1 MTSPFKFLDAYEQAD
16 KPVFFGRD
24 AEIEQ
29 LYRLVFESNL
39 VLVYGQSGTGKTS
52 LIQCGLSNRF
62 AETDWFQ
69 LFVRRT
75 DDINQSLDREIR
87 AKALTPIAPEATT
100 IEAIQSL
107 FLDHLRP
114 IYLIFDQF
122 EELFILGSKDEQ
134 DAFFKTVA
142 AIVASDVS
150 CRIIISLREEY
161 LALLHRFEEAVPSLF
176 NKRLRIE
183 PMSMTNV
190 EQVIVGTTGALGIKL
205 EHGRDTAKRIIA
217 QLDDRRVGV
226 QLAYL
231 QVYLDSLYQPAALAA
246 GGGPVTFTDE
256 AIDEAGKLGDI
267 MAVFLK
273 RQSATIEAKVAGV
286 PKRGVQH
293 LLEQFV
299 TVDGTKQPSSRAE
312 LVERM
317 PHAAPW
323 IDAVLARL
331 EAARLLRNVDG
342 RFELAHDALAVR
354 ISETCSD
361 ERKAMLTVQ
370 KIVHDGYQRNVD
382 FPSNRKWLSV
392 EDLALVSRSRRLDRP
407 GAPALELTAAE
418 SAFVSKS
425 IWKNRWRRWKW
436 MSASL
441 LIGLVGL
448 SMGIVL
454 VVNELDRDDKAV
466 AATNDTDWLAYRSY
480 SILKDRNDETAI
492 AVRRDMLNAEAEL
505 NTNHEFGLEI
515 PGVNLDDFWNE
526 LAVADGERED
536 GNLGAAKRAYA
547 RLAQIWGD
555 KHHEDETDLRARV
568 RLKAILLRQ
577 YWVADDEEGVAIL
590 IRLHDLM
597 TPLDAFNPVKFAN
610 DLSDVCYQ
618 LDGYD
623 KTSPDCRSLAKAEQ
637 Q

>member
-52 LIQCGLSNRF
+52 LIQCGLANRF
-62 AETDWFQ
+62 AATDWFQ

-75 DDINQSLDREIR
+75 DDINQSLNREIR
-87 AKALTPIAPEATT
+87 AKAVTPIAPEATT
-100 IEAIQSL
+100 VEAIQSL

-122 EELFILGSKDEQ
+122 EELFILGSKEEQ

-190 EQVIVGTTGALGIKL
+190 EQVIVGTTGALGISL
-205 EHGRDTAKRIIA
+205 EHGSDTARRIIA
-217 QLDDRRVGV
+217 QLDDNRIGI

-231 QVYLDSLYQPAALAA
+231 QVYLDSLYQRAAAA
-246 GGGPVTFTDE
+246 ADGGPVVFTD
-256 AIDEAGKLGDI
+256 AAVDETGKLGDI
-267 MAVFLK
+267 MAVFLGTQ
-273 RQSATIEAKVAGV
+273 RAEIEAGVAGV
-286 PKRGVQH
+286 SKHGVQH

-299 TVDGTKQPSSRAE
+299 TTDGTKQPSSRAE

-317 PHAAPW
+317 PEAAPW

-331 EAARLLRNVDG
+331 CQARLLRDVGG
-342 RFELAHDALAVR
+342 RYELAHDALAAR

-361 ERKAMLTVQ
+361 ERKAMLMVQ
-370 KIVHDGYQRNVD
+370 KIVRDGNQRNAD
-382 FPSNRKWLSV
+382 FPKNKKWLGA
-392 EDLALVSRSRRLDRP
+392 EDLALVNRSRKLEHP
-407 GAPALELTAAE
+407 GAPTLELTAAE
-418 SAFVSKS
+418 LVFVNKS
-425 IWKNRWRRWKW
+425 IWKNRWRRWRF
-436 MSASL
+436 MGASL
-441 LIGLVGL
+441 LIGALGL
-448 SMGIVL
+448 IAIIVIAAG
-454 VVNELDRDDKAV
+454 EFERDEKAV

-480 SILKDRNDETAI
+480 SILKDRDDDIAV
-492 AVRRDMLNAEAEL
+492 AVRRDLLNAEAEL
-505 NTNHEFGLEI
+505 NTNHEFGLDI
-515 PGVNLDDFWNE
+515 PGVNLDNFWYD
-526 LAVADGERED
+526 LATTDARIED
-536 GNLGAAKRAYA
+536 GDAVGAKKEYA
-547 RLAQIWGD
+547 GLAATWGK
-555 KHHEDETDLRARV
+555 KHADDQFDLRARV
-568 RLKAILLRQ
+568 RLKAILWRQ
-577 YWVADDEEGVAIL
+577 YSIADENQDLAIL
-590 IRLHDLM
+590 IRLHDLI
-597 TPLDAFNPVKFAN
+597 TPLDAYDPVKFGN
-610 DLSDVCYQ
+610 DLNDVCY
-618 LDGYD
+618 LLTEYG
-623 KTSPDCRSLAKAEQ
+623 KTSPDCRSLAKSTKQ
-637 Q
+637 